1 MKKLKLFLVG
11 LSLITFSNF
20 AFAMEK
26 TNNENLQNT
35 QYGKIEISG
44 DIGKIKKENKMQKEM
59 NNENNELSEIGY
71 LIKKKSFAETKIM
84 DPQQL
89 EEEKQRLNIKS
100 DVEKIS
106 VEPNKENFE
115 NTKYEKIK
123 ISDNIAQN
131 KKENKKENKN
141 EFIPIDDSDINQM
154 QKEMNNELPEIS
166 DLVESNTFL
175 IENLKKL
182 EKEEFNTKPKVEE
195 ALEKI
200 DVEEALEKI
209 DFEKIKKALIDSKFL
224 KQIKKD
230 EYYFEIFSNKVIE
243 NLTYEEFLNDT
254 LKDNLKK
261 QIEEMLKTNNKID
274 YEKLEIKLPKNVI
287 NYNNNGD
294 VAIINYFDKI
304 KLKQNGDFDKIE
316 SGGVN
321 INAQN
326 DLSEHFISLYEENS
340 SYVDF

>member
-131 KKENKKENKN
+131 KKENKKENINISLSPTSPSQRIIAGGKAREREREKSDFDLFWDAYPKKDGLN
-141 EFIPIDDSDINQM
+141 AASDAWISAVEAGDIKYGDGAMIAEAVERAKTSRQWTQDGGRYIPMPVRYIAERRWTDQGTTLPDTTREASFDTSAFFAAAVEASEAQM
-154 QKEMNNELPEIS
+154 
-166 DLVESNTFL
+166 
-175 IENLKKL
+175 
-182 EKEEFNTKPKVEE
+182 
-195 ALEKI
+195 
-200 DVEEALEKI
+200 
-209 DFEKIKKALIDSKFL
+209 KALA
-224 KQIKKD
+224 
-230 EYYFEIFSNKVIE
+230 
-243 NLTYEEFLNDT
+243 
-254 LKDNLKK
+254 
-261 QIEEMLKTNNKID
+261 
-274 YEKLEIKLPKNVI
+274 
-287 NYNNNGD
+287 GD
-294 VAIINYFDKI
+294 D
-304 KLKQNGDFDKIE
+304 G
-316 SGGVN
+316 
-321 INAQN
+321 
-326 DLSEHFISLYEENS
+326 
-340 SYVDF
+340 